1 MEDDEDVLA
10 VTAKSLSEL
19 GYEVVT
25 ASNAARAMEILKGD
39 QPIDLLFSDVI
50 IPGGTNGAQLA
61 VTARH
66 VRPQLKVLLGSG
78 YTAAALSLEH
88 GLPDDLDVVGKP
100 YQRDELAKKLR
111 LAIGG

>member
-1 MEDDEDVLA
+1 VLA
-10 VTAKSLSEL
+10 VTAESLKEL

-25 ASNAARAMEILKGD
+25 APDAARAMEILRGD

-61 VTARH
+61 ITARRL
-66 VRPQLKVLLGSG
+66 RPELKVLLGSG

-88 GLPDDLDVVGKP
+88 GLPDNLNIVGKP

>member
-1 MEDDEDVLA
+1 VEDDQDVLA
-10 VTAKSLSEL
+10 VTAEGLKEL

-25 ASNAARAMEILKGD
+25 AADAARALEILRGD

-61 VTARH
+61 VTARRL
-66 VRPQLKVLLGSG
+66 RPELKVLLGSG
-78 YTAAALSLEH
+78 YTAAALSLER
-88 GLPDDLDVVGKP
+88 GLPDNLNVVGKP